1 MLFNIF
7 PMLLT
12 LKVWLILQA
21 ALGCLAFISTVLIVN
36 FINLEFFDK
45 VEKEALEERKRNNL
59 LFLSIPLFLIICVVY
74 ALYVDN
80 FFYMRNEGFVYDFLL
95 SISSFPLVPLAILC
109 GSQILDS
116 RCISRE
122 KSKIIKYYLINKEDI
137 KE

>member
-59 LFLSIPLFLIICVVY
+59 LFLSIPLFIVICVAY
-74 ALYVDN
+74 ALYVDK
-80 FFYMRNEGFVYDFLL
+80 FFLHEKRRVYL
-95 SISSFPLVPLAILC
+95 
-109 GSQILDS
+109 
-116 RCISRE
+116 
-122 KSKIIKYYLINKEDI
+122 
-137 KE
+137 

>member
-12 LKVWLILQA
+12 LKAWLILQA
-21 ALGCLAFISTVLIVN
+21 ILGSLAFISTTLIVN

-59 LFLSIPLFLIICVVY
+59 LFLSIPIFLIICVVY

-80 FFYMRNEGFVYDFLL
+80 FFLH
-95 SISSFPLVPLAILC
+95 
-109 GSQILDS
+109 
-116 RCISRE
+116 E
-122 KSKIIKYYLINKEDI
+122 KRGVCL
-137 KE
+137 